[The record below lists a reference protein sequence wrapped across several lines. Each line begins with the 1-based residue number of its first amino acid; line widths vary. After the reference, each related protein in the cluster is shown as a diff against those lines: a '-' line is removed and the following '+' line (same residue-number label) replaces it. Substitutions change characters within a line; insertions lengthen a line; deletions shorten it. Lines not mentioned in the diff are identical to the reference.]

1 MPLNEF
7 APFQKINGGFVVS
20 NNSNPKKTIFIF
32 NYPIPHGA
40 ARDLLAI
47 PGVSEADIRAS
58 LLKGELQ
65 HKIRVGEVAVLASD
79 IDLLQFNDA
88 HKSFL
93 QSAGITSGLEVEGTG
108 DGVGTGGFDAQDYDL
123 VGTQDGFNTT
133 FTTPTIFVHT
143 AQFKEVLFV
152 NGLRQ
157 HIPEDYFVA
166 ESGGVGTGYDTIVF
180 VTAPLIEDVITI
192 DYFEAN

>member
-7 APFQKINGGFVVS
+7 APFQKINGGFVVN

-32 NYPIPHGA
+32 NYPIPFGQS
-40 ARDLLAI
+40 RDLLAI
-47 PGVSEADIRAS
+47 PGVSESDIRSS

-65 HKIRVGEVAVLASD
+65 HKIRVGEISVLSSD

-93 QSAGITSGLEVEGTG
+93 QSAGIINGLEVTGTI
-108 DGVGTGGFDAQDYDL
+108 GTGGFDVQDSSL
-123 VGTQDGFNTT
+123 IGTQNNVNIT
-133 FTTPTIFVHT
+133 FTTLTKFKHT
-143 AQFKEVLFV
+143 SQFKEVLFV

-166 ESGGVGTGYDTIVF
+166 ESGGLGTGYDTIVF
-180 VTAPLIEDVITI
+180 VAPPYPDDVLTI
-192 DYFEAN
+192 DYFEII